1 LKLLL
6 DTQAAIWWLS
16 DDRRLGDAAA
26 DQLRDDSNH
35 VLLSAV
41 VVWEAAI
48 KRAIGKLDTPGDL
61 AATLLAAGVLPL
73 PITLEHAAGVEHL
86 PHHHGDPFDR
96 LLIAQATIENAT
108 LVSGDSTLR
117 AYDVPVLW

>member
-1 LKLLL
+1 MKLLL

-16 DDRRLGDAAA
+16 DDKRLGDAAA
-26 DQLRDDSNH
+26 KHLRDESNY

-48 KRAIGKLDTPGDL
+48 KRAIGKLHTPADL
-61 AATLLAAGVLPL
+61 AATLLAGGVQPL
-73 PITLEHAAGVEHL
+73 PISIDHAAAAEHL

-96 LLIAQATIENAT
+96 LLIAQARIEGATI
-108 LVSGDSTLR
+108 VSSDAVLR